1 MLLPRGQ
8 NSWNCGYFLGAIAL
22 EVLSERKSE
31 RVDIHALREL
41 MAQKM
46 GWPISIT
53 QAVAAASWLFLLKAV
68 SLDDNGMIVK
78 CT

>member
-22 EVLSERKSE
+22 QVLSEHKGAKT
-31 RVDIHALREL
+31 DIHALREL
-41 MAQKM
+41 MTQKI
-46 GWPISIT
+46 GWTISLT
-53 QAVAAASWLFLLKAV
+53 QAVAAASWLFLIKAI
-68 SLDDNGMIVK
+68 SLDDNGTIVK